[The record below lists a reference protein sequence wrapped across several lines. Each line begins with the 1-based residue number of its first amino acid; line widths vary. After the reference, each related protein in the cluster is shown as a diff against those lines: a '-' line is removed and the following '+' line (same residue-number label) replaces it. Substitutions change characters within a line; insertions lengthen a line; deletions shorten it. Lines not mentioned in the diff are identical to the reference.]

1 MQIPLMQETVLEWY
15 ARNKRDL
22 PWRKTKDVYE
32 ILVSEVMLQQ
42 TQVDRVIPKYLAFL
56 KQFPTAKHLAK
67 AAPSAVITAWA
78 GLGYNRRAINLQKAA
93 QQLAVA
99 VPDDLAELAGV
110 GPYTANAVRCFAL
123 QQDVPVTDTNIRRI
137 FSRLFFAG
145 KGTAEEIDAVVAR
158 AVPSGKGVAW
168 NNALMDF
175 GSGICTA
182 SSPNCASC
190 PLQKGCTAFKAG
202 TQELYFRIAPP
213 QKPFKGSR
221 RFYRGQ
227 VLQLLRKTDSV
238 SIAALA
244 KQLKKPAVWTQKLV
258 EELAAEQLLVVSKNA
273 ASLPRKME
281 KEK

>member
-1 MQIPLMQETVLEWY
+1 MQIPLLQETVLDWY
-15 ARNKRDL
+15 SRNKRDL
-22 PWRKTKDVYE
+22 PWRKTTDVYE

-42 TQVDRVIPKYLAFL
+42 TQVDRVIPKYVAFL

-78 GLGYNRRAINLQKAA
+78 GLGYNRRAIHLQKAA
-93 QQLAVA
+93 AQLAVS
-99 VPDDLAELAGV
+99 VPDDLTELAGV

-123 QQDVPVTDTNIRRI
+123 QQNVPVTDTNIRRI
-137 FSRLFFAG
+137 FSRVFFAG
-145 KGTAEEIDAVVAR
+145 KGTAEKIDAVVAR
-158 AVPSGKGVAW
+158 AVPSGSGVAW

-175 GSGICTA
+175 GSMVCTA
-182 SSPNCASC
+182 SAPNCASC
-190 PLQKGCTAFKAG
+190 PLHKGCAAFKAG

-227 VLQLLRKTDSV
+227 VLTLLRKNRALD
-238 SIAALA
+238 IAVLA

-258 EELAAEQLLVVSKNA
+258 EELAAEQLVAVTKRAVALPKN
-273 ASLPRKME
+273 
-281 KEK
+281 